1 MQHANLDQ
9 KVDSYKIGVG
19 HMQEL
24 MPTVVDAYHQFTAEC
39 FGAGALDEKHKQLI
53 ALGISLF
60 ANNEVC
66 TFYHVQEA
74 LAKGASKQEV
84 LEAMA
89 VASAVGSGHT
99 LSQGATRVQQALETL
114 SAGTP

>member
-1 MQHANLDQ
+1 MVQSVLDK
-9 KVDSYKIGVG
+9 KVDAYKIGVG

-24 MPTVVDAYHQFTAEC
+24 LPHVVESYQQFTGEC
-39 FGAGALDEKHKQLI
+39 FREGSVSVKDKHLV

-74 LAKGASKQEV
+74 LANGAAAKEV
-84 LEAMA
+84 METVS
-89 VASAVGSGHT
+89 VAAAIGGGHI
-99 LSQGATRVQQALETL
+99 LSQGVTRVQEALDSL
-114 SAGTP
+114 Q